1 MLVVERVPRLAP
13 SPSQRAGGSSCE
25 SAGMTERG
33 QRRVGTYP
41 EVWRSQTVAGPPH
54 QRQRRDETVVS
65 LRQEG
70 FGEDPDSSRIRA
82 VVKVASLVGAGSP
95 RSRGESEAHVQ
106 RLVEAEWPLP
116 PILVHRPSMRIIDGY
131 HRVAAAKRK
140 GFAYIDAYLV
150 NASDESAF
158 IVAVRENVAHGLPLS
173 LSDRRAA
180 AARILQT
187 HAHWSD
193 RAIATTTGLSAKTV
207 GAIRCATEENR
218 QSHNRLGKDGRVR
231 PLNATVGRRLA
242 AELLC
247 LQTGGSLRDIARAA
261 GISLSTVRDV
271 RDRLRRGE
279 PPVPASHAE
288 KRSVTLGEGE
298 KRDASRSGPPRP
310 SLGTFANSDAPGDI
324 NRVLLALSKD
334 PALRMND
341 AGRELLRW
349 LHLHAVSCADSQKI
363 PESVPDHCFDHL
375 IEMAR
380 RCSAN

>member
-1 MLVVERVPRLAP
+1 M
-13 SPSQRAGGSSCE
+13 
-25 SAGMTERG
+25 
-33 QRRVGTYP
+33 
-41 EVWRSQTVAGPPH
+41 
-54 QRQRRDETVVS
+54 
-65 LRQEG
+65 
-70 FGEDPDSSRIRA
+70 
-82 VVKVASLVGAGSP
+82 
-95 RSRGESEAHVQ
+95 Q

-116 PILVHRPSMRIIDGY
+116 PILVHRPSMRIIDGH

-140 GFAYIDAYLV
+140 GFEDINAYLI
-150 NASDESAF
+150 NGSEESAF
-158 IVAVRENVAHGLPLS
+158 IVAVRENVTHGLPLS

-187 HAHWSD
+187 HPHLSD
-193 RAIATTTGLSAKTV
+193 RAIAATTGLSAKTV
-207 GAIRCATEENR
+207 GAIRCATAENQ

-231 PLNATVGRRLA
+231 PLNATAGRQLA

-247 LQTGGSLRDIARAA
+247 LQTGASLREIARAA

-271 RDRLRRGE
+271 RDRLRRGD

-288 KRSVTLGEGE
+288 KRSVTVQEGE
-298 KRDASRSGPPRP
+298 KRDASRRHPATP
-310 SLGTFANSDAPGDI
+310 SLETFINTDEPADI
-324 NRVLLALSKD
+324 NRVLLSLSKD

-363 PESVPDHCFDHL
+363 PESIPDHCLDHL

-380 RCSAN
+380 CCAANWAIIARDWSQRSRSRTEFPIEVAN

>member
-1 MLVVERVPRLAP
+1 
-13 SPSQRAGGSSCE
+13 
-25 SAGMTERG
+25 MTERG
-33 QRRVGTYP
+33 QRRVGTHP
-41 EVWRSQTVAGPPH
+41 ETRRQQIVEGPPQ
-54 QRQRRDETVVS
+54 QRQRRSDTVVS
-65 LRQEG
+65 LRHEG
-70 FGEDPDSSRIRA
+70 FGEDPDPKPIRTL
-82 VVKVASLVGAGSP
+82 VKIASLVGAGSP

-106 RLVEAEWPLP
+106 CLVEAEWPLP
-116 PILVHRPSMRIIDGY
+116 PILVHRPTMRIIDGH

-140 GFAYIDAYLV
+140 GFENIDAYLV
-150 NASDESAF
+150 NGSEESAF
-158 IVAVRENVAHGLPLS
+158 IVAVRENVVHGLPLS

-180 AARILQT
+180 AARILRT

-207 GAIRCATEENR
+207 GAIRRATEENQ

-231 PLNATVGRRLA
+231 PLNATAGRRLA

-261 GISLSTVRDV
+261 GISVSTVRDV

-288 KRSVTLGEGE
+288 KRSAKVQEGE
-298 KRDASRSGPPRP
+298 QRDASRSDCPTP
-310 SLGTFANSDAPGDI
+310 SLGTFANIAEPADI
-324 NRVLLALSKD
+324 NRVLHSLSKD
-334 PALRMND
+334 PALRMNES
-341 AGRELLRW
+341 GRELLRW

-363 PESVPDHCFDHL
+363 PESVPDHCLDHL

-380 RCSAN
+380 RCSANWAIIAREWSQRSRSGPEFPVEVAN